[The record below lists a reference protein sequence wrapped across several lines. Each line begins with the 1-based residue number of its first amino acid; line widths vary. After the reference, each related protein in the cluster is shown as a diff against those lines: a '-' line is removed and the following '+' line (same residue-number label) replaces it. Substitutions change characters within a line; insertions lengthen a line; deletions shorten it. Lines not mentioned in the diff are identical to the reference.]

1 LRGPPLSA
9 SFLVRAAFTAAVF
22 LLALAFLRWPPVSA
36 EPPLDVR
43 ALPLFLPAIVLA
55 IAAALAGPPDRGARP
70 VRAVTIALIAAVVA
84 LAVVSALRPPSGL
97 VAVVSGPTG
106 EIARL
111 PPAAIDVT
119 GPDLRDLPGVRRW
132 TFRWQGAVR
141 APETGT
147 YRLWAA
153 GRGEV
158 EVRLDGWPVL
168 SAAGEPLSAGADVAV
183 TQGTH
188 AIEVT
193 FQRIGPGPRLKL
205 GWRRPAG
212 RTEVIPPRFLG
223 SEIPRLWWVATDLLA
238 VVVAAL
244 LAALVWAIPWDRRR
258 ALDPAGPPSAREVAS
273 SLAGHAVLVAIMSW
287 PLVLD
292 LAGSGVIDR
301 PDGRL
306 NAWILAWDVH
316 ALLHEPARLFQAP
329 IFHPLPD
336 TLAFSE
342 NLLLP
347 AVAAA
352 PAVLLGDPV
361 LGYNLALL
369 ASCVLSGLGAQL
381 LVRRASGDRVAAF
394 VGGAVFAVGAH
405 RWIRLA
411 HLHAQVTVFMPFALL
426 ALDRFWERRTLR
438 RALVVGLLLALQG
451 LSSIYL
457 GAMTALALVA
467 AAAGLTRRDGARLLA
482 GFALAAA
489 LLAPVAAPYMR
500 MRSFEG
506 VEWSL
511 DDVSVYAATLES
523 YAASGTRLYGPL
535 TQRHL
540 DPERVRDTLFPGAVA
555 LGLGV
560 AGLASAPRR
569 YRVAALAISAAAIVY
584 SLGPATPIYR
594 FLHEHVVFV
603 RGLRALSRFS
613 LVVVLALSVLAGLAL
628 SGRRRLALA
637 ALALMLVE
645 STNAPIR
652 FARAA
657 APSHTPRWLAGREG
671 AVAVLPLGE
680 RDTEV
685 MLEGVAH
692 FRPLVNGDSGFMPR
706 SYARAMELLEGTLGE
721 DAVRL
726 LRAIGVTD
734 VVSREAHPLPIA
746 AAFGDERVYT
756 VTPGEAARVVTAATP
771 APTLWARDGVLLALG
786 TVAEVRRVTFELSDA
801 PWIARPWVEVSAD
814 GRSWTGVQA
823 EASLAD
829 ATLSLMRDPRHGAG
843 ELRFTAQ
850 ARYVRIDPKLPARPG
865 TLGVEIQP
873 LVSTGPR

>member
-1 LRGPPLSA
+1 LRGPGLNA
-9 SFLVRAAFTAAVF
+9 SVVLRAAVTAVVF
-22 LLALAFLRWPPVSA
+22 LLGLAFLRWLPVSA

-43 ALPLFLPAIVLA
+43 ALPLFLPLVVLA
-55 IAAALAGPPDRGARP
+55 VAAALVGHPDRGAGPVRP
-70 VRAVTIALIAAVVA
+70 VAIALAAAVALLA
-84 LAVVSALRPPSGL
+84 LAVGIRPASGL
-97 VAVVSGPTG
+97 VAVVSGPTS
-106 EIARL
+106 EIGRL
-111 PPAAIDVT
+111 PPGAIDVT
-119 GPDLRDLPGVRRW
+119 GPDLRELPGAHRW
-132 TFRWQGAVR
+132 TFRWQGPLS
-141 APETGT
+141 APATGT

-158 EVRLDGWPVL
+158 EVRVDGWPVL
-168 SAAGEPLSAGADVAV
+168 KAAGDPLSAGVDVAV
-183 TQGTH
+183 ASGPH
-188 AIEVT
+188 ALEVT
-193 FQRIGPGPRLKL
+193 LQRVGPGPRLKL
-205 GWRRPAG
+205 GWTRPDG

-223 SEIPRLWWVATDLLA
+223 PGTAGPWWVLTDVLA

-244 LAALVWAIPWDRRR
+244 VAALAWAIPWDRRR
-258 ALDPAGPPSAREVAS
+258 ALEPAPRPTVREIAV
-273 SLAGHAVLVAIMSW
+273 SLAAHAFLVAVMSW

-292 LAGSGVIDR
+292 LAGSGVMDR

-306 NAWILAWDVH
+306 NAWIMAWDVH
-316 ALLHEPARLFQAP
+316 ALLHAPGRLFQAP

-352 PAVLLGDPV
+352 PAILTGGPV
-361 LGYNLALL
+361 LGYNLVLL

-381 LVRRASGDRVAAF
+381 LVRRATGDALAAF
-394 VGGAVFAVGAH
+394 VGGAIFAVGAH

-426 ALDRFWERRTLR
+426 ALDRFWERRTVR
-438 RALVVGLLLALQG
+438 RALAVGLLLALQG

-457 GAMTALALVA
+457 GAMTALALAVGAVA
-467 AAAGLTRRDGARLLA
+467 ARRESLRLLA

-489 LLAPVAAPYMR
+489 LLAPVAASYMR

-506 VEWSL
+506 VDWSL

-523 YAASGTRLYGPL
+523 YAASGTRLWGPL

-540 DPERVRDTLFPGAVA
+540 DPERVRDTLFPGVVTLV
-555 LGLGV
+555 LGI

-569 YRVAALAISAAAIVY
+569 YRVAALAVSVAAIIY
-584 SLGPATPIYR
+584 SLGPATPAYR

-613 LVVVLALSVLAGLAL
+613 LVAVLALAVLAGLAL

-637 ALALMLVE
+637 ALVLMLIE

-652 FARAA
+652 YARAS
-657 APSHTPRWLAGREG
+657 APSQAARWLAGREG

-692 FRPLVNGDSGFMPR
+692 FRPLLNGDSGFMPR
-706 SYARAMELLEGTLGE
+706 PYARAMELFEG
-721 DAVRL
+721 AVNDEGLRL
-726 LRAIGVTD
+726 LRATGVTH
-734 VVSREAHPLPIA
+734 VVSRERHPLPVA
-746 AAFGDERVYT
+746 ADFADERVYV
-756 VTPGEAARVVTAATP
+756 VTPGEAARVVAGATP
-771 APTLWARDGVLLALG
+771 AATLWTGDGLLLDLG
-786 TVAEVRRVTFELSDA
+786 SVVEVRRVTFELSEA
-801 PWIARPWVEVSAD
+801 PWISRPWVEVSPD
-814 GRSWTGVQA
+814 GRSWAAVQA

-829 ATLSLMRDPRHGAG
+829 ATLSLMRDPRHGDG
-843 ELRFTAQ
+843 ELRLTAQ
-850 ARYVRIDPKLPARPG
+850 ARYVRIEPKLPARPG
-865 TLGVEIQP
+865 PLGVETQP

>member
-1 LRGPPLSA
+1 M
-9 SFLVRAAFTAAVF
+9 VVF
-22 LLALAFLRWPPVSA
+22 LLALAFLRWPPISA

-55 IAAALAGPPDRGARP
+55 IAAALAGPPDRGPGAVRP
-70 VRAVTIALIAAVVA
+70 AAVALIVAVV
-84 LAVVSALRPPSGL
+84 LLVVVSALRPPSGL

-111 PPAAIDVT
+111 PRGAIDVT
-119 GPDLRDLPGVRRW
+119 GPALRDLPGVHRW
-132 TFRWQGAVR
+132 TFRWQGPLR
-141 APETGT
+141 APATGT

-153 GRGEV
+153 GRGEI
-158 EVRLDGWPVL
+158 EVRLDDWPVL
-168 SAAGEPLSAGADVAV
+168 SAAGEPLSAGADLAMTEGSHAV
-183 TQGTH
+183 D
-188 AIEVT
+188 VT
-193 FQRIGPGPRLKL
+193 LRRVGPGPRLKL
-205 GWRRPAG
+205 GWRRPDG

-223 SEIPRLWWVATDLLA
+223 SEVSRLWWVATDLLA

-244 LAALVWAIPWDRRR
+244 LAALAWAIPWDRRR
-258 ALDPAGPPSAREVAS
+258 ALDPAGPPSPREVAL

-292 LAGSGVIDR
+292 LAGSGVMDR

-316 ALLHEPARLFQAP
+316 ALLHAPTRLFQAP

-352 PAVLLGDPV
+352 PAILAGGPV
-361 LGYNLALL
+361 LGYNLVLL
-369 ASCVLSGLGAQL
+369 ASCALSGLGAQL
-381 LVRRASGDRVAAF
+381 LVRRASGDRLAAF
-394 VGGAVFAVGAH
+394 VGGAIFAVGAH
-405 RWIRLA
+405 RWVRLA

-438 RALVVGLLLALQG
+438 RALIVGLLVTLQG

-457 GAMTALALVA
+457 GAMTALAVA
-467 AAAGLTRRDGARLLA
+467 AAAVAMGRRCGRLLA
-482 GFALAAA
+482 GFALAAV
-489 LLAPVAAPYMR
+489 LLTPVAAPYMR
-500 MRSFEG
+500 MRQFQG
-506 VEWSL
+506 MEWSL
-511 DDVSVYAATLES
+511 DDVSTYAATLES

-540 DPERVRDTLFPGAVA
+540 APERVRDTLFPGVVA
-555 LGLGV
+555 LALGI

-569 YRVAALAISAAAIVY
+569 YRVAALAVSVAAIVY
-584 SLGPATPIYR
+584 SLGPATPVYR
-594 FLHEHVVFV
+594 FLHEHLVFV

-613 LVVVLALSVLAGLAL
+613 LVAVLALSVLAGLAL
-628 SGRRRLALA
+628 SGRRRLAVA
-637 ALALMLVE
+637 ALVLMVIE
-645 STNAPIR
+645 SANVPIR
-652 FARAA
+652 YARAP
-657 APSHTPRWLAGREG
+657 APSPAAQWLAGREG

-706 SYARAMELLEGTLGE
+706 PYARAMELLEGPIAE
-721 DAVRL
+721 DGLRL
-726 LRAIGVTD
+726 LRAVGVSH
-734 VVSREAHPLPIA
+734 VVSRGAQPLPVA
-746 AAFGDERVYT
+746 AAFGDERIYA
-756 VTPGEAARVVTAATP
+756 VTTGETAHVVGAA
-771 APTLWARDGVLLALG
+771 APVATLWAGDGLLLDLG
-786 TVAEVRRVTFELSDA
+786 TVAEVRRVTFEVSEA
-801 PWIARPWVEVSAD
+801 PWVPQPWLEVSAD
-814 GRSWTGVQA
+814 GRSWAAVKA
-823 EASLAD
+823 EAALAD

-850 ARYVRIDPKLPARPG
+850 ARYLRVDPKLPARPG
-865 TLGVEIQP
+865 PLGVE
-873 LVSTGPR
+873 VAVDGPGGKGRREGVAKASVDLHLTSR